1 MADQPPQSWAV
12 RSSALP
18 PLPEST
24 PEKAHPRPAGL
35 AGSGRPTRQ
44 PTTDW

>member
-1 MADQPPQSWAV
+1 MADRQSWAV

-24 PEKAHPRPAGL
+24 PEK
-35 AGSGRPTRQ
+35 PTRAPQ
-44 PTTDW
+44 DWLAAAGRRASRRRTGDT